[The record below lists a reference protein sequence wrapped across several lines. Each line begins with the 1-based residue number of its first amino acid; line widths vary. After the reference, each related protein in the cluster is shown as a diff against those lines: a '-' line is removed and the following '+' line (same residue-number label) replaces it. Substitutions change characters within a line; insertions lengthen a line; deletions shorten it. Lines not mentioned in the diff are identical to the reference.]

1 MTDTRRISMTKAKK
15 IVIGITVPLAV
26 IVILVLIVFC
36 PRVGKSRKEIWAYGD
51 EYDISEVARV
61 EKTKDEDFKI
71 LLFTDLQL
79 WAGIGDNKETYR
91 IMDELVEKTQPDL
104 IILPGDNVS
113 GIDTDILTLSLIK
126 KMESYNIPWAPV
138 FGNHDAEGNATLSWQ
153 GDKFENAENCLFSHG
168 PTNLY
173 GDGNYFVN
181 VWEGEEVI
189 YSLALMDNGRYYDY
203 GDVER
208 EIYIGYEQIAWFE
221 WNINGV
227 NKAMGKSVPSMVF
240 SHFALPEFATAIKE
254 NCVKADDGRYYV
266 PEDLG
271 FGSCAYIPGAAP
283 VNSGFFDKAKTLG
296 TTHIFC
302 GHDHENDASITYED
316 VVLTYGLKTGP
327 SPAFWNDAL
336 QYGGTVITI
345 NDNGVSLSNEVICNA

>member
-1 MTDTRRISMTKAKK
+1 M
-15 IVIGITVPLAV
+15 
-26 IVILVLIVFC
+26 LIVFC
-36 PRVGKSRKEIWAYGD
+36 PRAGRARTEIWAYGD
-51 EYDISEVARV
+51 EYNVEDVARV
-61 EKTKDEDFKI
+61 KKTEGEDFKI

-79 WAGIGDNKETYR
+79 WASVGDNKETYR
-91 IMDELVEKTQPDL
+91 IMDELVEKVQPDL
-104 IILPGDNVS
+104 IVLPGDNVS

-126 KMESYNIPWAPV
+126 KMESYGIPWAPV
-138 FGNHDAEGNATLSWQ
+138 FGNHDDEGNADLSWQ
-153 GDKFENAENCLFSHG
+153 GDKFEEAENCLFSHG

-181 VWEGEEVI
+181 IWEGDEVV

-203 GDVER
+203 GDVEK

-227 NKAMGKSVPSMVF
+227 KKATGKEVPSMVF
-240 SHFALPEFATAIKE
+240 SHFALPEFAEAVQKYCKQG
-254 NCVKADDGRYYV
+254 NDGRYYV
-266 PEDLG
+266 PEDMG
-271 FGSCAYIPGAAP
+271 SGSCAYIPGVAP
-283 VNSGFFDKAKTLG
+283 VNSGFFDKAKALG

-302 GHDHENDASITYED
+302 GHDHENDASILFED

-327 SPAFWNDAL
+327 SPVFWNDAL

-345 NDNGVSLSNEVICNA
+345 GDKGVELHNEVIKNA